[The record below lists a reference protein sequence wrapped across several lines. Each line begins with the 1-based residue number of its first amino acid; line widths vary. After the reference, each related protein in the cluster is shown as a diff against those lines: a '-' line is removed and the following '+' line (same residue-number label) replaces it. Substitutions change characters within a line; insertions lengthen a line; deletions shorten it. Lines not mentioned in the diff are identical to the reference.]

1 VLRYEALSRAVT
13 SRPATN
19 LPLPAPVAAPVTS
32 SSANSIDLP
41 APAPLHQ
48 PQPPTMPDSAAADRS
63 LRAEGATP
71 QPTEESQFIQRSEES
86 AVQDLLG
93 SSLEPF
99 SLQGSGAA
107 EPQHPETAAAAAFD
121 PFGDVTDLA
130 QSGVMD
136 GGSAAPVQAA
146 LADPFL
152 ALERAAS
159 AMGPPS
165 SDAQAERD
173 AESELA
179 AFRAELPAA
188 ESDGVQQQSTA
199 APAAEESHLGSAAAA
214 AVAHQPA
221 SSGAGVSCAPL
232 HADISSVP
240 EPPVSEPAADDAAQS
255 HSADGA
261 GTQAVPEIA
270 ATEDPAAWAASWA
283 TGSED
288 AAVQMPAAAAGECGE
303 RSDDAGDA
311 APPVVITSSPDEPAK
326 EPPPEDDTRD
336 GGQEEPADSSASA
349 AVHQPDIS
357 ADESQKPQVADDAA
371 QPADVVD
378 DAERHPSV
386 PNGLHAAEAD
396 AVRTEP
402 VRDDLQPGVGLF
414 AGLDVEAKP
423 VDEGV
428 DEESDVGQSGSAPQ
442 LPDDEAQE
450 GGF

>member
-1 VLRYEALSRAVT
+1 
-13 SRPATN
+13 
-19 LPLPAPVAAPVTS
+19 
-32 SSANSIDLP
+32 
-41 APAPLHQ
+41 
-48 PQPPTMPDSAAADRS
+48 MPDSAAADRS

-311 APPVVITSSPDEPAK
+311 
-326 EPPPEDDTRD
+326 
-336 GGQEEPADSSASA
+336 DSSASA